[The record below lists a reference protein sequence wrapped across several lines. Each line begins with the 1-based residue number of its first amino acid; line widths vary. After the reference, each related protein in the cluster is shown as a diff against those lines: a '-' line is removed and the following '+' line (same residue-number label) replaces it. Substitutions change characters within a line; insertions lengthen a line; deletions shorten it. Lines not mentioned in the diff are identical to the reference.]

1 MTEFRN
7 WVGNQTCTPE
17 RILAPASEAEVQA
30 AVRVARGVRCVATGH
45 SFTPIHLTEGTLLTM
60 DRLLGVL
67 RVDPVTGRATA
78 LPGTP
83 VGDFGEPLWAA
94 GFSLANQGDIDTQAI
109 AGAVATSTHGSGL
122 ALPSFSAAV
131 RRARLVTAA
140 GDVVEIGP
148 DDPRLPAVQASVGM
162 LGVLTEL
169 DVQAVPAHR
178 LVERIEHWPYRDAFD
193 RLDELA
199 RRHRHYSFF
208 YIPTERSAALY
219 GLETRPG
226 ASVVETCYV
235 KIYDVAP
242 DDLPDAAEPGCRVDR
257 SYRIYPAEFEPNFH
271 ELEYFVPYQL
281 AADALA
287 AMRELMRSRLP
298 LSVFPM
304 EVRTVAAEDA
314 WLSHSCGR
322 DSLVISVSG
331 DPGTDYEPYL
341 RDVHALLGEFDARV
355 HFGKLHYLTREELL
369 ARYPRAADFIAL
381 RRELDP
387 DGVFLN
393 DHLRPLFA

>member
-1 MTEFRN
+1 
-7 WVGNQTCTPE
+7 
-17 RILAPASEAEVQA
+17 
-30 AVRVARGVRCVATGH
+30 VRCVATGH
-45 SFTPIHLTEGTLLTM
+45 SVTPIHLTEGTLLTM

-94 GFSLANQGDIDTQAI
+94 GFSLANQGDIDTQGI

-219 GLETRPG
+219 GLETSPG

-314 WLSHSCGR
+314 WLSHSYGR

-331 DPGTDYEPYL
+331 EPGTDYEPYL

-355 HFGKLHYLTREELL
+355 HFGKLHYLTREELH